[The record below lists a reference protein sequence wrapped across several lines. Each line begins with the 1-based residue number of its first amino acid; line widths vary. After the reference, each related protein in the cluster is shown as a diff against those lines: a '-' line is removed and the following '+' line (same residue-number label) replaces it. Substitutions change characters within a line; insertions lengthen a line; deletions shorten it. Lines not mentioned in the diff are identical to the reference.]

1 MPNPYIIFSTRKLA
15 VSRADE
21 ACYASFLNSPLSLL
35 IMEVKILEE
44 KKSRLVFNIE
54 GDGSTMAN
62 MLKKELWNDE
72 HVKAAGFNVEHPLIN
87 IPTFIVE
94 TDGADPKK
102 TVSAAIKRIAKSVE
116 KFKDEAKALK

>member
-1 MPNPYIIFSTRKLA
+1 
-15 VSRADE
+15 
-21 ACYASFLNSPLSLL
+21 
-35 IMEVKILEE
+35 MEVKILEE

-54 GDGSTMAN
+54 GDGSTIAN

-87 IPTFIVE
+87 IPTFVVE

-102 TVSAAIKRIAKSVE
+102 TVSAAIKRMTKSVE
-116 KFKDEAKALK
+116 KFRDEAKSLK

>member
-1 MPNPYIIFSTRKLA
+1 
-15 VSRADE
+15 
-21 ACYASFLNSPLSLL
+21 
-35 IMEVKILEE
+35 MEIKILEE
-44 KKSRLVFNIE
+44 KKNRLVFNIE
-54 GDGSTMAN
+54 GDGSTIAN
-62 MLKKELWNDE
+62 ILKKELWNDE

-87 IPTFIVE
+87 VPTFVVE